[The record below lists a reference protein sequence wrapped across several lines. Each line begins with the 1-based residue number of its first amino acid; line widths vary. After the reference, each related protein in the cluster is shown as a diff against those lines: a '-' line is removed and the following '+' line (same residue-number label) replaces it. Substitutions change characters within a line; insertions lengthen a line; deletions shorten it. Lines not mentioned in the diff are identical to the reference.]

1 MATICAPSYAGK
13 TRGGGRIV
21 ANRGPYSEWSCKRK
35 VGGPDAFSA
44 RSLRKWK
51 KRGSLHFLH
60 FFHFVTFGRKPAARG
75 ERLSSSGP
83 LGTDEPL

>member
-35 VGGPDAFSA
+35 VGGPDAFFRQIA
-44 RSLRKWK
+44 PEVEETGLPPLPPLRDLREETGG
-51 KRGSLHFLH
+51 KRREAVFI
-60 FFHFVTFGRKPAARG
+60 R
-75 ERLSSSGP
+75 P